1 MIAVI
6 SNRSR
11 PDYGKVTV
19 PLPIPDEQYDQVIE
33 KLESFKIG
41 DFQACDCH
49 VDQILDCP
57 PVLKRLEGTQA
68 NIDELDYLAKRMDSF
83 CAKELAAFQGMV
95 EKMGYRLR
103 CP

>member
-1 MIAVI
+1 MIAII

-11 PDYGKVTV
+11 PDYGKMTV

-49 VDQILDCP
+49 VDELTECP
-57 PVLKRLEGTQA
+57 PVLKRLEGELV
-68 NIDELDYLAKRMDSF
+68 NIDELDYLAKRLDSF
-83 CAKELAAFQGMV
+83 VPKELAAF
-95 EKMGYRLR
+95 
-103 CP
+103 